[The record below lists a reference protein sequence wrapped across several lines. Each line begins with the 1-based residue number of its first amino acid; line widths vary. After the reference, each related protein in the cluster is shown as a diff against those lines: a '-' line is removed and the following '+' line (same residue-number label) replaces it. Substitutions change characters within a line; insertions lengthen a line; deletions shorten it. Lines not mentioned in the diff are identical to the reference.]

1 VTSWLSAHS
10 SPSAQPRT
18 VSVMGKNKAQS
29 VSAKS
34 VEVEYKVVKKSGCVL
49 DGVITHREDLPPVG
63 PIIIFC
69 HGTLSDMRHNFTDD
83 LTNKLSNELGL
94 RSYRFNFRFD
104 ASEFEP
110 NHRYKFSGYEDDVD
124 DLKAVVAALKMDGYT
139 PWCLFGHS
147 RGANDVLI
155 YADRFGG
162 GLGGV
167 GAGESK
173 EQEGAYLLHP
183 DALAVVVAAPRFDMN
198 NMSKTIFSPEQLAQ
212 ACEQGQSPWPTQ
224 RGELLL
230 TAADLLVTDSQ
241 MDMGAIARSLPP
253 QVPVLLL
260 HGTEDELIPVADAS
274 LYGEQRNSM
283 QLCIVEGA
291 RHALRGKKPLKQL
304 LTTVAEFLGAQYS
317 AMESRGSIAAAG
329 ELGRSIPLATSV
341 GSLASSSDAPI
352 TASSSA
358 ATLSGLGEA

>member
-1 VTSWLSAHS
+1 
-10 SPSAQPRT
+10 
-18 VSVMGKNKAQS
+18 MGKNKAQS

-49 DGVITHREDLPPVG
+49 DGVITHREDLPAVG

-124 DLKAVVAALKMDGYT
+124 DLMAVVAALKMDGYT

-155 YADRFGG
+155 YADRFSGG
-162 GLGGV
+162 GGV

-173 EQEGAYLLHP
+173 EQEDAYLHP
-183 DALAVVVAAPRFDMN
+183 DALAVVVAAPRFDMS
-198 NMSKTIFSPEQLAQ
+198 NMSKTIFTPEQLAQ
-212 ACEQGQSPWPTQ
+212 VGEQGQSPWPTQ

-230 TAADLLVTDSQ
+230 TAPDLLVTDSQ
-241 MDMGAIARSLPP
+241 MDMGAMVRSLPP

-260 HGTEDELIPVADAS
+260 HGTEDELIPVADAT
-274 LYGEQRNSM
+274 LYGEQRASM

-291 RHALRGKKPLKQL
+291 RHAFRGKKPLKQL
-304 LTTVAEFLGAQYS
+304 LTTVTEFLGAQYS
-317 AMESRGSIAAAG
+317 AMESRGSIAAAA
-329 ELGRSIPLATSV
+329 ELGARGGGIHLAPSA